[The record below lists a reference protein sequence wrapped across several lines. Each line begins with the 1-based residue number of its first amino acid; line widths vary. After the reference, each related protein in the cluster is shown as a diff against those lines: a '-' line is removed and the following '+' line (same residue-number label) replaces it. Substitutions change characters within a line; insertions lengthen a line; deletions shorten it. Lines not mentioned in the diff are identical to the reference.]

1 MSSTKTTSNNKT
13 RENTPAART
22 SQNDTSN
29 VSIEVKIPVED
40 FEKLATTAAKKQT
53 STELLISQAI
63 FSALQETTK
72 NKD

>member
-13 RENTPAART
+13 RANTPAART

-40 FEKLATTAAKKQT
+40 FEKLATTAAKKQI